1 VYRSRS
7 FIRRPPP
14 ALQARRRHC
23 PQSPPSALPEV
34 SLQLPPPSTFFSRHG
49 LRSWSR
55 SRIRTVSL
63 PTSGTSRRLNAS
75 WATSRTVH
83 RARPSGGLL
92 QHHGDD
98 PLLLAV
104 FQNRRSAGPLLVVER
119 GFEATRLVTMADLPD
134 RLWRQWDH
142 ARNPR
147 CASAPGQLQKRQG
160 SQDDTDLLNAAAQQ
174 PRQFVL
180 VFRFDFDTHG
190 WASHTP
196 ACAKTFLIGIVV

>member
-1 VYRSRS
+1 VVEEQNPDGFPSH
-7 FIRRPPP
+7 
-14 ALQARRRHC
+14 ARD
-23 PQSPPSALPEV
+23 QSALHRFLGHE
-34 SLQLPPPSTFFSRHG
+34 SHGPPGAALGRVT
-49 LRSWSR
+49 
-55 SRIRTVSL
+55 
-63 PTSGTSRRLNAS
+63 A
-75 WATSRTVH
+75 
-83 RARPSGGLL
+83 
-92 QHHGDD
+92 HHGDD

-180 VFRFDFDTHG
+180 VFRFDFDTQG